1 MAMKIVILED
11 NFDRQAVMREC
22 LADRFYT
29 FDAHFFD
36 NSCEMIR
43 FLESHLAETIL
54 ISLDNDLDLK
64 TGPDGKNIDPGS
76 GCDVAEFLAGKAPT
90 CPVIIH
96 TTNSLA
102 AEKMQ
107 RALRDASWKTRRVI
121 PFDDTEWIKSD
132 WFFKVR
138 RAIVGPVSPTGSL
151 PIQR

>member
-11 NFDRQAVMREC
+11 NLDRQVMMREC

-36 NSCEMIR
+36 DSCEMIR
-43 FLESHLAETIL
+43 FLESNLAETIL

-64 TGPDGKNIDPGS
+64 TGPDGKSIDPGS
-76 GCDVAEFLAGKAPT
+76 GCDVAEFLAGKPPT
-90 CPVIIH
+90 CPVVIH

-102 AEKMQ
+102 AERMQ
-107 RALRDASWKTRRVI
+107 RALRDAGWKTRRVI

-138 RAIVGPVSPTGSL
+138 RAIVGPINRPDSQ
-151 PIQR
+151 PIKR